1 MWANS
6 EPVFFCGAGEVNFW
20 YTAKKEI
27 PEGDG
32 VESDLMNPLEIYKL
46 LPKLNC
52 GECIPKTCMSFAV
65 SLGSNP
71 DSLAQCRH
79 IKQEDLDTIRSLV
92 AQGEWKD
99 ELIKSHMDEVSKLR
113 FEEIASGLGC
123 CVREDTLVLRC
134 IGQEYSMGRDGTISP
149 DTKNKWI
156 KILLLHYA
164 RNKGKGE
171 FTGKWVSFSELKGG
185 FVKSSSFLRE
195 CEEPLRELMDED
207 IGAVSSTLER
217 LGAAPAPG
225 FSADHAWTMDLLPK
239 VRALFLYR
247 AGDEEFPS
255 SMKILFDSITGQFLD
270 VESLMFVCEGLIH
283 TLTMMR
289 RG

>member
-1 MWANS
+1 
-6 EPVFFCGAGEVNFW
+6 
-20 YTAKKEI
+20 
-27 PEGDG
+27 
-32 VESDLMNPLEIYKL
+32 MNPLEIYKL
-46 LPKLNC
+46 LPRSNC
-52 GECIPKTCMSFAV
+52 GECTPKTCMSFAV
-65 SLGSNP
+65 SLGGNP
-71 DSLAQCRH
+71 DFLAQCRH
-79 IKQEDLDTIRSLV
+79 IAQKDLDAIKSLLS
-92 AQGEWKD
+92 QGEWKD
-99 ELIKSHMDEVSKLR
+99 ELIQSHMDEVSKLT
-113 FEEIASGLGC
+113 FEEIAPDLGC
-123 CVREDTLVLRC
+123 ILGEDALVVRC

-156 KILLLHYA
+156 KILLLHYV

-195 CEEPLRELMDED
+195 CEEPFRELMDENARG
-207 IGAVSSTLER
+207 ISSMLER
-217 LGAAPAPG
+217 LGAAPALG
-225 FSADHAWTMDLLPK
+225 FAADHAWTMDLLPK

-255 SMKILFDSITGQFLD
+255 SMKILFDRITGQFLD